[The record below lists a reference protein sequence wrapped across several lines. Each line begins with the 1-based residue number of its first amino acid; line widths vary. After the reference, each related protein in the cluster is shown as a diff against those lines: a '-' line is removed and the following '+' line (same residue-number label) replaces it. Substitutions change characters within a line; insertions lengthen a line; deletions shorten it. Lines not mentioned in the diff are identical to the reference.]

1 MILDNNMKLNIAL
14 GLALVILIIVIVL
27 IFRKSSSKQGYA
39 YIANNYPWDPRE
51 SNVQK
56 YSNNGPW
63 QALWGRVGKSEDPER
78 DAPLI
83 LDPQYNACRPEKRP
97 PPFERFVYVQPD
109 GGVIYPPD
117 INDHS
122 KLPKSMQEKLD
133 AAAKEYAEAL
143 ERARAKAQE
152 PYACN

>member
-39 YIANNYPWDPRE
+39 YIANNDPWDPRE

-63 QALWGRVGKSEDPER
+63 QALWDRVGKSEDPER

-97 PPFERFVYVQPD
+97 PPFERFVPSYVLPD
-109 GGVIYPPD
+109 GSVIYPD

-122 KLPKSMQEKLD
+122 KLPKGMQEKLD
-133 AAAKEYAEAL
+133 AAAKAYAEAL
-143 ERARAKAQE
+143 ERAKAQE